1 MDLLAT
7 PEGLARREGGEVAVL
22 DLPHRDVGALIIDT
36 GSLAAASAAR
46 VVRRVP
52 AVEAL
57 ATALPPLPAPGTV
70 WGVGL
75 NYRSKARVTGRE
87 VPAEPILY
95 VSAASSV
102 AGPNGSLPHPS
113 GVTDQLDA
121 EAEIAVVL
129 GRRLYRATEREA
141 WAAVAGVT
149 AANDL
154 TARDVMKA
162 TGTPALAKSFPGCT
176 PLGASVLPFEAV
188 ADPGAIGVRGWVDGV
203 LRQDDTSADMIW
215 SIPELLARISWYAAL
230 EPGDVFL
237 SGTPAGTGQDR
248 GCFLAPGDVVTV
260 EVDGVAPL
268 TTTVTA
274 PIELPRP
281 HSGPV
286 AGARREPASGGGQR
300 GPSRVPA
307 H

>member
-7 PEGLARREGGEVAVL
+7 PEGLARREGDEVAVL
-22 DLPHRDVGALIIDT
+22 DLPHRDVGALVVDT
-36 GSLAAASAAR
+36 GSLAAAATAR
-46 VVRRVP
+46 VVRRLP
-52 AVEAL
+52 AAEAL
-57 ATALPPLPAPGTV
+57 AAALPPMPVPGTV

-75 NYRSKARVTGRE
+75 NYRSKARITGRE

-95 VSAASSV
+95 VCAASSV
-102 AGPNGSLPHPS
+102 AGPNGLLAHPS
-113 GVTDQLDA
+113 GITDQLDA

-129 GRRLYRATEREA
+129 GRRLYRASEREA

-149 AANDL
+149 AGNDL

-176 PLGASVLPFEAV
+176 PLGASVLDARTL
-188 ADPGAIGVRGWVDGV
+188 ADGAAIGVRGRVNGV
-203 LRQDDTSADMIW
+203 VHQDDTSADMIW

-248 GCFLAPGDVVTV
+248 GVYLAPGDVVTV

-268 TTTVTA
+268 TTTVSSAAA
-274 PIELPRP
+274 PVRRVPRAD
-281 HSGPV
+281 V
-286 AGARREPASGGGQR
+286 
-300 GPSRVPA
+300 VPA

>member
-1 MDLLAT
+1 MELLAT
-7 PEGLARREGGEVAVL
+7 PSGLGRREGDEVAVL
-22 DLPHRDVGALIIDT
+22 DLPHRDVGALVADT
-36 GSLAAASAAR
+36 GSLAAAAGAR

-52 AVEAL
+52 LAEAL
-57 ATALPPLPAPGTV
+57 ATARPPLPAPGTV

-102 AGPNGSLPHPS
+102 AGPNGLLPLPD
-113 GVTDQLDA
+113 GCTEQLDA
-121 EAEIAVVL
+121 EAEIAVVV
-129 GRRLYRATEREA
+129 GRRLYRADERDV

-149 AANDL
+149 AGNDL

-176 PLGASVLPFEAV
+176 PLGASVLDARTL
-188 ADPGAIGVRGWVDGV
+188 ADAGSIGVRGSVNGV
-203 LRQDDTSADMIW
+203 RHQDDTSADMIW

-248 GCFLAPGDVVTV
+248 GVFLVPGDVVTV

-268 TTTVTA
+268 TTTISSAVPEPPSA
-274 PIELPRP
+274 P
-281 HSGPV
+281 V
-286 AGARREPASGGGQR
+286 R
-300 GPSRVPA
+300 GPAASVRAVGGTGVLPAVPA

>member
-1 MDLLAT
+1 MDLLVT
-7 PEGLARREGGEVAVL
+7 PWGLGRREGDEVAVL
-22 DLPHRDVGALIIDT
+22 DLPHRDVGALVADA
-36 GSLAAASAAR
+36 GSLSPAAAAG

-52 AVEAL
+52 ASEAL
-57 ATALPPLPAPGTV
+57 AAALPPLPAPGTV

-75 NYRSKARVTGRE
+75 NYRSKARVTGRD

-102 AGPNGSLPHPS
+102 GGPNGRVAHPA
-113 GVTDQLDA
+113 GVTEQLDA

-129 GRRLYRATEREA
+129 GRRLHRASEREA

-149 AANDL
+149 AGNDL

-176 PLGASVLPFEAV
+176 PLGASVLDARTLAE
-188 ADPGAIGVRGWVDGV
+188 GASLRVRGSVNGV
-203 LRQDDTSADMIW
+203 LHQDDTSADMIW

-248 GCFLAPGDVVTV
+248 GCFLVPGDVVTV

-268 TTTVTA
+268 TTTVSSTA
-274 PIELPRP
+274 APVVPEPRED
-281 HSGPV
+281 
-286 AGARREPASGGGQR
+286 A
-300 GPSRVPA
+300 VPA
-307 H
+307 R